1 MNKVLFHLPALFLT
15 VALLGSVG
23 VRAVSA
29 SNGAQE
35 SSLTDRQGLVDRY
48 CVSCH
53 NDQLETGGFTLESL
67 NLADVGAHPE
77 AWEKVVRK
85 LRAGAMPPRPRPRP
99 DQETYDEFRFWLED
113 ELDRVAMSN
122 FNPGR
127 TEPFHR
133 LSRTEYRNVVRD
145 LFDLDVNVEELLPAD
160 DTSYGFDN
168 IAGVLG
174 VSPTSMDRYLAAARK
189 ISRLAVASPV
199 PSPTAETFRIASD
212 LSQDL
217 SLIHI

>member
-67 NLADVGAHPE
+67 NLAAVSYTH
-77 AWEKVVRK
+77 
-85 LRAGAMPPRPRPRP
+85 L
-99 DQETYDEFRFWLED
+99 T
-113 ELDRVAMSN
+113 
-122 FNPGR
+122 
-127 TEPFHR
+127 
-133 LSRTEYRNVVRD
+133 
-145 LFDLDVNVEELLPAD
+145 LP
-160 DTSYGFDN
+160 TIYS
-168 IAGVLG
+168 
-174 VSPTSMDRYLAAARK
+174 
-189 ISRLAVASPV
+189 
-199 PSPTAETFRIASD
+199 E
-212 LSQDL
+212 
-217 SLIHI
+217 